1 MSDSKLKST
10 DAPKS
15 FDLKSKLQ
23 GALSNQSVVL
33 LITLVILGAFFQWG
47 SEGVFLDLGLLGTV
61 LTDWGSMILLAVG
74 QTFVIITGGIDLSVG
89 TTVSLSSVVAG
100 WFVLNVL
107 HAGPEISG
115 TDANPYIALIVLIC
129 LATGLVVG
137 AINAWLINVLKIVPF
152 IATLATMGAGAGVAV
167 IITAGQPLSGP
178 NNFDLGS
185 PWMIGDTILPFSWT
199 VVATMVIA
207 AIAGLFLHKS
217 RFGLHTYALGSNA
230 FATRGAGISV
240 ERQITKVYMLSGGLA
255 GLGGAFAY
263 IRLGAGS
270 QTNGT
275 GMELYAIAAAV
286 IGGVSLMGGIGRIW
300 AVALGTLVLFVVQS
314 GLLTMTVFEVSPDL
328 KQVIVAILIAAA
340 VAVQTLQNKNGRK

>member
-1 MSDSKLKST
+1 MSDSKQSSSESKSALSAKIAT
-10 DAPKS
+10 
-15 FDLKSKLQ
+15 L
-23 GALSNQSVVL
+23 LSNQSVVL
-33 LITLVILGAFFQWG
+33 IITLVILGAFFQWG
-47 SEGVFLDLGLLGTV
+47 SEGIFLDLGLLGTV
-61 LTDWGSMILLAVG
+61 FTDWGSLILLAVG

-100 WFVLNVL
+100 WFMINVFKV
-107 HAGPEISG
+107 GPEVSG
-115 TDANPYIALIVLIC
+115 TDANPYILIVVLLS
-129 LATGLVVG
+129 LATGLIVG
-137 AINAWLINVLKIVPF
+137 AVNAWLINVLKIVPF
-152 IATLATMGAGAGVAV
+152 IATLSTMGAGAGIAV

-185 PWMIGDTILPFSWT
+185 PWMIGDQVLPFSWT
-199 VVATMVIA
+199 VIATLVITV
-207 AIAGLFLHKS
+207 IAGLFLHKTK
-217 RFGLHTYALGSNA
+217 FGLYTYSLGSNA
-230 FATRGAGISV
+230 FATRGAGINI

-286 IGGVSLMGGIGRIW
+286 IGGVSLMGGIGRLV

>member
-1 MSDSKLKST
+1 MSDSKQSS
-10 DAPKS
+10 AE
-15 FDLKSKLQ
+15 SKQSL
-23 GALSNQSVVL
+23 GAWLSSLFSNQSVVL
-33 LITLVILGAFFQWG
+33 IVTLVILGAFFQWG

-61 LTDWGSMILLAVG
+61 FVDWGSLILLAVG

-100 WFVLNVL
+100 WFMINVFKV
-107 HAGPEISG
+107 GPEVSG
-115 TDANPYIALIVLIC
+115 TDANPYILIVVL
-129 LATGLVVG
+129 LSLVTGLIVG
-137 AINAWLINVLKIVPF
+137 AVNAWLINVLKIVPF
-152 IATLATMGAGAGVAV
+152 IATLSTMGAGAGIAV

-199 VVATMVIA
+199 VVATIVITV
-207 AIAGLFLHKS
+207 IAGLFLHKTK
-217 RFGLHTYALGSNA
+217 FGLYTYALGSNA
-230 FATRGAGISV
+230 FATRGAGINI

-286 IGGVSLMGGIGRIW
+286 IGGVSLMGGIGRLW

-314 GLLTMTVFEVSPDL
+314 GLLTMTIFEVSPDL